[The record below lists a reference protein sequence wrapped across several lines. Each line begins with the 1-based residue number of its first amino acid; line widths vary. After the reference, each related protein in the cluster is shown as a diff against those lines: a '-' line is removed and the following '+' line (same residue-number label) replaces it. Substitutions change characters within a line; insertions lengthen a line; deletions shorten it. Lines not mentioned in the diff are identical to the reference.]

1 MKRYVLAIVP
11 VLLLLLAG
19 LSFAAT
25 ETSST
30 TTTTGTGEPNL
41 QVSNYTVVPE
51 NVYPGTTGYVQITVH
66 NSGDADAGS
75 VIAYYDYEG
84 GSTSLYVGD
93 VSSGGTAQ
101 FPIPFKVSAQSAGG
115 IQLVSVNIFYSYTV
129 SHGTSSKQTSI
140 SVPLVVGQY
149 NPLEVRTASM
159 GRTAIAPGETLALEL
174 ELRNTGGV
182 VNGVVITTPANS
194 SFSIEGT
201 TQMSVGSI
209 SANATTRVSLSLVSS
224 TGTETGTYTIPLVF
238 TYQDALNRPTETTL
252 YVGPVSVLESSTQ
265 YRVGINPLTPAE
277 IGSEAVFELTL
288 ENMGASA
295 ISGTLDINST
305 EVFTP
310 LGMQRL
316 YFDSVPA
323 GATVTRN
330 ITLGISSSTSAGYY
344 TLPITLTTNT
354 GQPATF
360 NVGVAVLATPE
371 ITVGVDSS
379 SGTTQVQIANTGNT
393 QIRSVY
399 VVARWSGSNRSS
411 ESFMGTLNVDD
422 FASVAMDTTFQPSSS
437 IDVEIRFKDSNNLP
451 HIVRKTLPVGGT
463 AGAAIGTQ
471 NGASAFRRN
480 NTTGGPLGFLS
491 NSGGS
496 ADFVTPVVILVVVV
510 AVGYFAYRRFFAKK

>member
-1 MKRYVLAIVP
+1 MKKYVLAIAP

-25 ETSST
+25 DTSST
-30 TTTTGTGEPNL
+30 TTTSGEPNL
-41 QVSNYTVVPE
+41 QVTNYTVVPE
-51 NVYPGTTGYVQITVH
+51 SVYPGTTGYVQITVH
-66 NSGDADAGS
+66 NSGDAAAGS
-75 VIAYYDYEG
+75 VIAYYEYG

-93 VSSGGTAQ
+93 VSSGGTVQ

-115 IQLVSVNIFYSYTV
+115 VQLVSVKILYSYSV

-149 NPLEVRTASM
+149 SPLEVRTVSM
-159 GRTAIAPGETLALEL
+159 GSTAIAPGETLALEL

-201 TQMSVGSI
+201 TQKSIGSI
-209 SANATTRVSLSLVSS
+209 ATNTTKSVSLSLVSS
-224 TGTETGTYTIPLVF
+224 TGTDTGTYTVPLVF
-238 TYQDALNRPTETTL
+238 TYQDALNRPTEITL

-288 ENMGASA
+288 ENTGSSP

-323 GATVTRN
+323 GATVKRN
-330 ITLGISSSTSAGYY
+330 ITLGISSSKSAGYY
-344 TLPITLTTNT
+344 TLPIILTTT
-354 GQPATF
+354 AGQPTTF

-371 ITVGVDSS
+371 ITVGVDSE
-379 SGTTQVQIANTGNT
+379 SGTTQVQVANTGNT

-399 VVARWSGSNRSS
+399 VIAKWSGSNRTS
-411 ESFMGTLNVDD
+411 ESFMGTMNVDD
-422 FASVAMDTTFQPSSS
+422 FASIAMDTAIQPSSS

-451 HIVRKTLPVGGT
+451 HIVRKTLTVGGT

-471 NGASAFRRN
+471 NGASSFRRN
-480 NTTGGPLGFLS
+480 NTASGPFGLFS
-491 NSGGS
+491 NTGGS
-496 ADFVTPVVILVVVV
+496 ADFVTPIIILVVVV
-510 AVGYFAYRRFFAKK
+510 VVGYFAYRRFFTKK